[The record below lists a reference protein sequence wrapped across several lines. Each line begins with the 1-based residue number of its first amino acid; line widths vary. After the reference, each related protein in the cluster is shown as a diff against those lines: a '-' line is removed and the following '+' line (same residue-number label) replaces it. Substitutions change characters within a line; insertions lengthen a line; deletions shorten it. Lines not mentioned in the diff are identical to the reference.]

1 MMTVVVM
8 EFITSVLQ
16 ENTYFLKISFHLCAS
31 QPPHGP
37 LPSLPLVFAP
47 LCSLESSPTLH
58 RTDSCSQQEVAEIA
72 EHDFQAR

>member
-1 MMTVVVM
+1 MVVM

-37 LPSLPLVFAP
+37 LPSLSLVFAL

-58 RTDSCSQQEVAEIA
+58 RTDSWNQQEVAEIA